1 MRLPCPQCTQASSS
15 DESRNVSRYGSYRR
29 RSDQKVIQRFKCKIC
44 NMHFSKATLDP
55 CFKQLKRQ
63 YNSLIVELLVS
74 EVSQRRCAYILKL
87 NRKTIKRKFIFM
99 GVAAKAKLK
108 KYNFLFPKANL
119 VEFDDMETFEHTKCK
134 PLSITLAVEGKSR
147 RILGFA
153 VSQMPAKGLL
163 VRKAL
168 KKYGYRRDERSRGR
182 RKLFRALQPLI
193 NEAAIIK
200 SDQNPHYPKDVRE
213 FFPQAT
219 HLTYLGKRGAI
230 VGQGELKKVRFDPLF
245 SLNHTCAKIR
255 GDVNRLIRKTW
266 CTTKKKERL
275 ELHLALQALYH
286 NQSLLARKRV

>member
-1 MRLPCPQCTQASSS
+1 
-15 DESRNVSRYGSYRR
+15 
-29 RSDQKVIQRFKCKIC
+29 
-44 NMHFSKATLDP
+44 MHFSKATLDP